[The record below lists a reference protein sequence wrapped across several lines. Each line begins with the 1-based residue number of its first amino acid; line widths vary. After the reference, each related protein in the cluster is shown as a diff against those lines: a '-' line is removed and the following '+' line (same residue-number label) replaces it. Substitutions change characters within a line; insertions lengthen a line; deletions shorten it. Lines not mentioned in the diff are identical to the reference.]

1 MLCEF
6 DPSKTVRKYLFS
18 YTVTVY
24 IHVVLIN
31 HERSPSFPAT
41 PIYIYISSFSFC
53 IDLSNLLNVR
63 VRYFHY
69 IWSKKRRTVLLLTV
83 KYKITTKS
91 RLYVDILMFLAM
103 GVIRIKATPLRH
115 FCNISDFSGFGFVF
129 CFFVLLSVRI
139 CFVLMCW
146 CLKRRGG
153 GGEIS
158 PLYFLYIVVKFW
170 QRKRKSSFIL
180 HMRTDRNWYLIYA
193 HSRVFRMRYD
203 DLVSIFSSAD

>member
-1 MLCEF
+1 MNVLHHF
-6 DPSKTVRKYLFS
+6 LQHRSI
-18 YTVTVY
+18 YT
-24 IHVVLIN
+24 
-31 HERSPSFPAT
+31 FP
-41 PIYIYISSFSFC
+41 
-53 IDLSNLLNVR
+53 LSHFVSTFQNLLNVR

-129 CFFVLLSVRI
+129 CFFLFCFPLE
-139 CFVLMCW
+139 FVLCW
-146 CLKRRGG
+146 SVDVLKGRGG

-180 HMRTDRNWYLIYA
+180 HMRTDRNWYLTYA

-203 DLVSIFSSAD
+203 DLV

>member
-24 IHVVLIN
+24 IHVVFIN
-31 HERSPSFPAT
+31 YERVPLFPAT

-69 IWSKKRRTVLLLTV
+69 IWSKKRRTVLLWTV
-83 KYKITTKS
+83 KYKITTKITFIRWYFNVLGHGS
-91 RLYVDILMFLAM
+91 Y
-103 GVIRIKATPLRH
+103 IRIKATPLRH

-139 CFVLMCW
+139 CFVLECW
-146 CLKRRGG
+146 CLKREGRWWEWDFSFIFFVHRS
-153 GGEIS
+153 EIS
-158 PLYFLYIVVKFW
+158 AKEKKINKFYTSHENG
-170 QRKRKSSFIL
+170 QK
-180 HMRTDRNWYLIYA
+180 LI
-193 HSRVFRMRYD
+193 FN
-203 DLVSIFSSAD
+203 FCT

>member
-1 MLCEF
+1 MNVLHHF
-6 DPSKTVRKYLFS
+6 LQHRSI
-18 YTVTVY
+18 YT
-24 IHVVLIN
+24 
-31 HERSPSFPAT
+31 FP
-41 PIYIYISSFSFC
+41 
-53 IDLSNLLNVR
+53 LSHFVSTFQNLLNVR

-69 IWSKKRRTVLLLTV
+69 IWSKKRRTVLLWTV

-139 CFVLMCW
+139 CFVLECW

-153 GGEIS
+153 CGEIS
-158 PLYFLYIVVKFW
+158 PLYFLYIVVRFR
-170 QRKRKSSFIL
+170 QRKRKLISFIL

-193 HSRVFRMRYD
+193 HSRVFRMLYD

>member
-1 MLCEF
+1 MNVLHYFLQHRSIYIHFLFLILYRPFKIYWMYECVIFIIYE
-6 DPSKTVRKYLFS
+6 VRRDELFS
-18 YTVTVY
+18 CGLWN
-24 IHVVLIN
+24 IKS
-31 HERSPSFPAT
+31 RQ
-41 PIYIYISSFSFC
+41 
-53 IDLSNLLNVR
+53 
-63 VRYFHY
+63 
-69 IWSKKRRTVLLLTV
+69 
-83 KYKITTKS
+83 KS

-158 PLYFLYIVVKFW
+158 PLYFLYTVVRFR
-170 QRKRKSSFIL
+170 QRKRKLISFIL